1 MSYHNEVFIKEKDG
15 VIAPKGFHYMPNGK
29 LMSDADHIAMHG
41 YIEKKITNFNIDT
54 KDINYLG
61 ETRSF
66 SVSGDKG
73 AVFSLEIYDDA
84 TAPNYYNFSTNTW
97 STTKSGL
104 YNIESVGNYQF
115 SITFPVLGFVD
126 ATCDYNNDPT
136 IAHDDDDG
144 AIKVGMVVSGTG
156 IPTGSTVASVTS
168 DTSFELSAS
177 TTGGSV
183 TNGTLSFILASDDV
197 FLNEQVWKSDGTL
210 FGTCTAVGG
219 AAGMTFSGGIA
230 SAMVDDDDLYVGTR
244 YHILKSY
251 VLPANA
257 TLVLEKNELRV
268 DPQIYTMYIKLS
280 ATDSAVDLITRK

>member
-1 MSYHNEVFIKEKDG
+1 MAYNLAQKVLGSAKT
-15 VIAPKGFHYMPNGK
+15 A
-29 LMSDADHIAMHG
+29 
-41 YIEKKITNFNIDT
+41 ITDMGNVLTSIDT
-54 KDINYLG
+54 LSLCNIHATDTVTVDLYVTSQVGTDIVDTGINVNNG
-61 ETRSF
+61 
-66 SVSGDKG
+66 SGY
-73 AVFSLEIYDDA
+73 AV
-84 TAPNYYNFSTNTW
+84 
-97 STTKSGL
+97 TTSSQAIVVDG
-104 YNIESVGNYQF
+104 G
-115 SITFPVLGFVD
+115 TFTD

-144 AIKVGMVVSGTG
+144 KITANSLVSGTG
-156 IPTGSTVASVTS
+156 IPAGAYVSSVTS
-168 DTSFELSAS
+168 DTAFELSAS

-219 AAGMTFSGGIA
+219 SAGMTFSGGIA

-251 VLPANA
+251 VLPTNT

-268 DPQIYTMYIKLS
+268 DPDTYTMYIELS
-280 ATDSAVDLITRK
+280 ASDSAVDVITRK